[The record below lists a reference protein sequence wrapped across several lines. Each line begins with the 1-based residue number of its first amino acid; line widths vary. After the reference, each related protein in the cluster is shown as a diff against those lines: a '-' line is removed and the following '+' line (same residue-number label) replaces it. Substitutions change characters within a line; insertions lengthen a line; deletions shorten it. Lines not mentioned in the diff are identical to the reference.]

1 MIEIISEKFF
11 HLHNGEI
18 SYLFY
23 VMQNGQ
29 LGHLYFGADL
39 GELSE
44 DDCDYLMAQDSKSA
58 GTVKF
63 SPTMGNFNLADRA
76 QEYPVYGS
84 SDFKEGAIDVL
95 LQDEPW
101 YLDFKYIGYQLR
113 NSKPRDLSHPAT
125 YAIGDHEAQ
134 TIIIQLRDEEHRLQ
148 LTESFTIFRNQNA
161 IARSQRLSNYGDET
175 VTIHKMMS
183 GALDLPNADYQFMSL
198 SGAWLKER
206 QPKFR
211 SLTQGTV
218 SVASLRG
225 ASSHQHNPFI
235 ALAQSTNLNSGIVYA
250 ANLVYSGNFLSQVEV
265 DKWQKSRLLIGIHPD
280 YFDWKLAS
288 GDSFTTPEAVLFF
301 SKTGLDGLIKTTQKF
316 NQYHIS
322 DREWLR
328 RRRPVVLNNWE
339 ATYFDFN
346 EDKLLQLAKDAKK
359 LGMECFV
366 IDDGWFGHRNTDRT
380 SLGDWSVNA
389 QKFPHGIANFA
400 QKIHDL
406 GMSLGLWFEPE
417 MVSLDTALY
426 KEHPDWIVRQPYTRN
441 SIGRGQYV
449 LDFANPDVVQAIY
462 NQMELVIKAAHL
474 DYIKW
479 DMNRNITEAYS
490 HYLKKQHL
498 PQTEF
503 FHRYILGVYSLYQ
516 KLLTQFPDLLIE
528 GCAGGGGRFDL
539 GILFYSPQIW
549 PSDDSDAVERLT
561 ILSGTTLAYPLS
573 AFSNHVSA
581 VPNDQDRRVTSLA
594 LRQAVCDFGPLGYE
608 LDLNKLTSNEKKN
621 IKKNVAFYK
630 HHRDLLVNGHF
641 QQLLPF
647 THDQNTVA
655 WGVVNDEKTE
665 AFIGFYR
672 KMAEPN
678 PSVLEYL
685 KVPFVDE
692 NKIYQI
698 DDQEKVSGKVLQR
711 SGLREPYQFDGV
723 NGDTAQVQG
732 DGQAWMFHLLA
743 Q

>member
-1 MIEIISEKFF
+1 MIEIISGKFF

-39 GELSE
+39 GKLSE
-44 DDCDYLMAQDSKSA
+44 DDCQYLMAQNSKSA
-58 GTVKF
+58 GTVKY
-63 SPTMGNFNLADRA
+63 SPTTGNFNLGDRA

-84 SDFKEGAIDVL
+84 SDFKEGAIEVSR
-95 LQDEPW
+95 QDEPW
-101 YLDFKYIGYQLR
+101 YLDFKYVSYIIQ
-113 NSKPRDLSHPAT
+113 NTKPRHLKYPTT
-125 YAIGDHEAQ
+125 YAVGKNESQ
-134 TIIIQLRDEEHRLQ
+134 TIIIRSEDSDHQLQ
-148 LTESFTIFRNQNA
+148 LEESYTIFRKQQA
-161 IARSQRLSNYGDET
+161 IARSQKLINIGSET
-175 VTIHKMMS
+175 VTIHKIMS
-183 GALDLPNADYQFMSL
+183 GALDLPDDNYQFMSL

-206 QPKFR
+206 HPQFR
-211 SLTQGTV
+211 PLTQGTV

-225 ASSHQHNPFI
+225 ASSHQHNPFV
-235 ALAQSTNLNSGIVYA
+235 ALVQSKNLTSGSVYA

-265 DKWQKSRLLIGIHPD
+265 DEWQKTRLLIGIHPE
-280 YFDWKLAS
+280 YFDWNLQAKE
-288 GDSFTTPEAVLFF
+288 SFTTPEAVLFY
-301 SKTGLDGLIKTTQKF
+301 SEHGLDGLIKATQSF

-322 DREWLR
+322 DRRWLN
-328 RRRPVVLNNWE
+328 RRRPIVLNNWE
-339 ATYFDFN
+339 ATYYNFD
-346 EDKLLQLAKDAKK
+346 EDKLLDLAKDGKK
-359 LGMECFV
+359 LGIECFV
-366 IDDGWFGHRNTDRT
+366 VDDGWFGHRDTDRS
-380 SLGDWSVNA
+380 SLGDWSVDA
-389 QKFPHGIANFA
+389 HKFPHGIHRFA
-400 QKIHDL
+400 KKIHDL
-406 GMSLGLWFEPE
+406 DLDLGLWFEPE
-417 MVSLDTALY
+417 MVSPDTDLFQQ
-426 KEHPDWIVRQPYTRN
+426 HPDWIVRQPYPRN

-449 LDFANPDVVQAIY
+449 LDFANPEVVQTIY
-462 NQMELVIKAAHL
+462 EQMKQVIQTTHL
-474 DYIKW
+474 DFIKW

-490 HYLKKQHL
+490 PYLKRKHL

-516 KLLTQFPDLLIE
+516 KILTDFPDLLIE

-549 PSDDSDAVERLT
+549 PSDDSDAVERLS

-608 LDLNKLTSNEKKN
+608 LDLDKLSSDERIAIKQN
-621 IKKNVAFYK
+621 IAFYK
-630 HHRDLLVNGHF
+630 AHRQLLVNGHF
-641 QQLLPF
+641 QELLPF
-647 THDQNTVA
+647 GQKRNTIA
-655 WGVVNDEKTE
+655 WAVVNDERTE

-678 PSVLEYL
+678 PAVLEYL

-692 NKIYQI
+692 NKVYLI
-698 DDQEKVSGKVLQR
+698 DDRERVSGRILKN

-723 NGDTAQVQG
+723 NGDTAQIEG
-732 DGQAWMFHLLA
+732 DGQAWLFHLQA